1 MKGLIFSNNVTDS
14 YEAQRLILEFK
25 KRNIRV
31 YYINPSNIDIF
42 VNREDRKSIL
52 VNNEFASLPD
62 FVIPRLGSSMNYYQ
76 KSVIRHL
83 EKMGVLIINGSE
95 SIENAKDKLYSMQIL
110 AQQNIP
116 VPKTLLAK
124 DPVNIEYIKRRIGFP
139 VVVKTLSGTH
149 GKGVYLAKDETN
161 LQQLLD
167 MISEINP
174 RMNLIIQEFVSAQAG
189 TDIRVFVVGGK
200 VVGAMKRESKDG
212 DFRANVSRGAI
223 PSNFEVDYDAE
234 YLALE
239 SSKLLHLDIAGVD
252 LLIDEEG
259 YKICE
264 VNSAPGF
271 QGLESA
277 TNINIAQA
285 IVNYVLHRIAVPSEK

>member
-1 MKGLIFSNNVTDS
+1 MKGWIFSNNVTES
-14 YEAQRLILEFK
+14 YESKRLIMEFK

-31 YYINPSNIDIF
+31 FYINPSNIDIF

-52 VNNEFASLPD
+52 VNNEYAALPD
-62 FVIPRLGSSMNYYQ
+62 FVIPRLGSSMNYSQ

-83 EKMGVLIINGSE
+83 EKMGVLIINGSD
-95 SIENAKDKLYSMQIL
+95 SIENAKDKLFSMQIL

-116 VPKTLLAK
+116 IPKTLLAK
-124 DPVNIEYIKRRIGFP
+124 DPVSIDYIKRRIGFP

-149 GKGVYLAKDETN
+149 GKGVYLAKDESN

-174 RMNLIIQEFVSAQAG
+174 RMNLIIQEFVAAQAG

-212 DFRANVSRGAI
+212 DFRANVSRGAV
-223 PSNFEVDYDAE
+223 PTNFEVDYDAE

-271 QGLESA
+271 QGLEAA
-277 TNINIAQA
+277 TNINIAET
-285 IVNYVLHRIAVPSEK
+285 IVNYVLHRIAAPVEK